1 MLKFEFDF
9 PINRDEKN
17 KINYNAWQCIHIYR
31 RMTYLLLFFFIFKY
45 IYELNICN
53 IFLKIATEYS
63 IRINYLFSYY
73 NFFTYFFAN

>member
-1 MLKFEFDF
+1 MAV
-9 PINRDEKN
+9 
-17 KINYNAWQCIHIYR
+17 YSYIYANDISS
-31 RMTYLLLFFFIFKY
+31 TFFFFKY

>member
-17 KINYNAWQCIHIYR
+17 KINYNAWQCIHIYM
-31 RMTYLLLFFFIFKY
+31 RMTYLLLFFFFKY

>member
-1 MLKFEFDF
+1 MAV
-9 PINRDEKN
+9 
-17 KINYNAWQCIHIYR
+17 YSYIYANDISS
-31 RMTYLLLFFFIFKY
+31 TFFFFFFKY

>member
-1 MLKFEFDF
+1 MHGSVFIYIGE
-9 PINRDEKN
+9 
-17 KINYNAWQCIHIYR
+17 WHIFYF
-31 RMTYLLLFFFIFKY
+31 FFFIFKY